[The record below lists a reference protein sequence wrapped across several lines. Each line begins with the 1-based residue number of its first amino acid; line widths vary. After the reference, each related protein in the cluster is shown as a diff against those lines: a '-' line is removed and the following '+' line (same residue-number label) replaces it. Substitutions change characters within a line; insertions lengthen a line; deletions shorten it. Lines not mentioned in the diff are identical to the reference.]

1 MFFNNKLKADY
12 DKTSVILPFE
22 KHYFSHFKN
31 LRMKKALLFIVA
43 VCAICQT
50 AFSQNPAANCSEL
63 FISEYTQGQ
72 YNNRALEIYNPTN
85 REIDLSLYR
94 ICRNSNGGTA
104 LVTTPFPAGAK
115 IGPYKTYVA
124 ICDKRDTT
132 QYASGNGQEYPI
144 YDGYEKWD
152 SCRDATTGKVTID
165 SLTGK
170 PDFCVQSV
178 TIGTAI
184 VPVRG
189 TRYTDFLDLK
199 CRAAVNGGFFDPIY
213 TTTAN
218 AYYFNGN
225 DAMLLFKGTPDAA
238 GFTNLVDMVGIYN
251 DPGMV
256 SGVSWK
262 DSRGRNITLNTNML
276 RKREVKT
283 GTGLVAFS
291 RGDTLRY
298 NDWLIF
304 SHNKYVPAFQNLG
317 SHTCDCDPAPPV
329 SSRRTC
335 NGTIIVASE
344 EVAPARLRIYPN
356 PSVSGNVTL
365 EADGKIES
373 LQVIDLMG
381 RVIETHKMP
390 IVSEMVQLTLNVPT
404 SGLYFVKI
412 MTTEKRVGI
421 QKLVIKN

>member
-1 MFFNNKLKADY
+1 MKRQLFFYFMFCTL
-12 DKTSVILPFE
+12 THIL
-22 KHYFSHFKN
+22 
-31 LRMKKALLFIVA
+31 A
-43 VCAICQT
+43 
-50 AFSQNPAANCSEL
+50 QNPPANCSEL
-63 FISEYTQGQ
+63 FISEYSQGQ

-85 REIDLSLYR
+85 REIDLVTYQVG
-94 ICRNSNGGTA
+94 RNDNG
-104 LVTTPFPAGAK
+104 TTTTWLTTFPTGAK
-115 IGPYKTYVA
+115 VGPYKTYVVV
-124 ICDKRDTT
+124 CDKRDTT

-152 SCRDATTGKVTID
+152 SCRDVNGKVTID

-170 PDFCVQSV
+170 PDFCVQTV
-178 TIGTAI
+178 TIGTAV
-184 VPVRG
+184 VPIRG
-189 TRYTDFLDLK
+189 AKYNDFLDLK
-199 CRAAVNGGFFDPIY
+199 CRAAVNGGFV
-213 TTTAN
+213 N
-218 AYYFNGN
+218 AVYNTNRTFYFNGN
-225 DAMLLFKGTPDAA
+225 DAMLLFKGTPDLS
-238 GFTNLVDMVGIYN
+238 GFTNLVDMIGIYN

-262 DSRGRNITLNTNML
+262 DWKGRNITLNTNMV

-304 SHNKYVPAFQNLG
+304 SHNKYAPAFQNLG

-329 SSRRTC
+329 SARRTC
-335 NGTIIVASE
+335 NGTVIVASE
-344 EVAPARLRIYPN
+344 EVAPARFHIYPN

-365 EADGKIES
+365 EAEGKIES

-390 IVSEMVQLTLNVPT
+390 IVSETVQLTLNVPT